1 MSTSN
6 PLASKPRAAAWIAGA
21 LVVLPFL
28 QALSLDFDRCGALV
42 LLLPALWA
50 GRVELTQA
58 LARMRAGPVWLKLFA
73 GWGGLAILASVAVAV
88 QPAAALVTAA
98 SWTILTAAGLIA
110 GQCVANDPTAGRR
123 MLAGLA
129 LGAAAGTIAVWVLW
143 VMSGRGAVPL
153 YAHHRHLGLHTL
165 AGAVACLALIVH
177 KDVYRVGRVF
187 WLVVGVVTWG
197 GMLWSGGRTPVLALA
212 VAIGV
217 WAWVSPLELRRQLC
231 GRAVLLLIAGMALS
245 AAFWTSNRELGWWHA
260 LRRTAAATST
270 GSVSQ
275 LSSTRADFW
284 QDVVHR
290 AKDAPWLGHGPDS
303 YRFLTPKL
311 DGQQAHNFVL
321 QFWLDLGL
329 VGAVPLL
336 LLFGGVLYFGW
347 KRGVQSG
354 EPMALAWLALLTA
367 SLAAGLLDG
376 VFYHLLAFLPAML
389 AWGVGV
395 GLVAKPAPPALIAHT
410 PQVVLTV
417 ATIVIVVHML
427 VFYQLA
433 LGTPPTPYSLR
444 ASSVRIFPSTTF
456 GLWRW
461 LDSWQ
466 QAYPAEALEW
476 TRWAQGH
483 SPNPIFFHIY
493 AAQMLAARGDR
504 DGAVQELEAAKAKAH
519 WSSRP
524 SIDVMLRQLQTP
536 SP

>member
-1 MSTSN
+1 MISI
-6 PLASKPRAAAWIAGA
+6 PRLPKARAAGWIAGA

-58 LARMRAGPVWLKLFA
+58 LARMRAGPVWLKFFA
-73 GWGGLAILASVAVAV
+73 GWAGVAILVSVAVAV
-88 QPAAALVTAA
+88 QPAAALVTVA

-110 GQCVANDPTAGRR
+110 GQCVANDPAAGRR

-129 LGAAAGTIAVWVLW
+129 LGAAGGTLVVWILW
-143 VMSGRGAVPL
+143 VMSGRGTVPL

-165 AGAVACLALIVH
+165 AGAVACLALVVH

-187 WLVVGVVTWG
+187 WLVVGVITWG
-197 GMLWSGGRTPVLALA
+197 GMLWSGGRTPLLALGVA
-212 VAIGV
+212 VGV
-217 WAWVSPLELRRQLC
+217 WAWQSPVAVRRQLC
-231 GRAVLLLIAGMALS
+231 GRAVLLLVAGMVLS
-245 AAFWTSNRELGWWHA
+245 AAFWTRSPELGWWHA
-260 LRRTAAATST
+260 IRRTAAAAET
-270 GSVSQ
+270 GSVSR

-303 YRFLTPKL
+303 YRYLTPKL
-311 DGQQAHNFVL
+311 DGQQPHNFVL

-336 LLFGGVLYFGW
+336 LLFGGALVGGW
-347 KRGVQSG
+347 KRAVQLG
-354 EPMALAWLALLTA
+354 EPMTLAWLGLLTA

-376 VFYHLLAFLPAML
+376 VFYHLLALLPAML
-389 AWGVGV
+389 AFGVAV

-410 PQVVLTV
+410 PQVVLSV
-417 ATIVIVVHML
+417 ASLIILLHMSL
-427 VFYQLA
+427 FYMLA
-433 LGTPPTPYSLR
+433 VGTPPGPYSLR
-444 ASSVRIFPSTTF
+444 ASTVRVFPSTTF
-456 GLWRW
+456 GVWRW

-466 QAYPAEALEW
+466 QTYPAETLQW
-476 TRWAQGH
+476 TRWAQSH

-493 AAQMLAARGDR
+493 AAQMLAAQGNHAE
-504 DGAVQELEAAKAKAH
+504 AVQELELAKAKAH
-519 WSSRP
+519 WSTRP